1 MTEKTCPQCAETV
14 KAEAKICRFCN
25 YNFETG
31 TPGDTRAVPASP
43 AKKKALG
50 KGCLV
55 VIGIIVALIVIG
67 AIAGG
72 DQKTATSNAPSEK
85 AEAAP
90 TAVSSEDQGQA
101 DAEEAPSSSLTGPQ
115 QNAARTAQ
123 QYISMSGFSRAGL
136 IEQLSSD
143 AGNGYDVGD
152 ATAAVDSLNIDYN
165 EQAARS
171 AKQYLDMTVFSCKG
185 LIEQLSSNAGNKY
198 TVSEATYGA
207 KQAGAC

>member
-1 MTEKTCPQCAETV
+1 MAEKTCPQCAETV
-14 KAEAKICRFCN
+14 KAEAKICRYCN

-31 TPGDTRAVPASP
+31 TRSVTAASASSP
-43 AKKKALG
+43 KKSGKVG

-55 VIGIIVALIVIG
+55 VVGVLVVLMVIG

-72 DQKTATSNAPSEK
+72 DKKDHAVNSAGTDDNAVYSE
-85 AEAAP
+85 A
-90 TAVSSEDQGQA
+90 S
-101 DAEEAPSSSLTGPQ
+101 EAPVSKLTGAQ
-115 QNAARTAQ
+115 QNALRSAE
-123 QYISMSGFSRAGL
+123 QYISMAGFSRRGL

-152 ATAAVDSLNIDYN
+152 ATAAVDSMSIDWN

-171 AKQYLDMTVFSCKG
+171 AKQYLDMTGFSCKG
-185 LIEQLSSNAGNKY
+185 LIQQLSSSAGSKY
-198 TVSEATYGA
+198 TVSEATFGA

>member
-1 MTEKTCPQCAETV
+1 MSEKTCPQCAETV

-31 TPGDTRAVPASP
+31 TPGDTRVAPVPP
-43 AKKKALG
+43 EKKKGLG

-55 VIGIIVALIVIG
+55 VVGIIVALIIIG

-72 DQKTATSNAPSEK
+72 DQKPTASSAPDEK
-85 AEAAP
+85 TEAAP
-90 TAVSSEDQGQA
+90 TAGSSEDLGQA
-101 DAEEAPSSSLTGPQ
+101 AAEEAPASSLTGPQ
-115 QNAARTAQ
+115 QNAARSAQ
-123 QYISMSGFSRAGL
+123 QYLNVSGFSREGL
-136 IEQLSSD
+136 IDQLSSD
-143 AGNGYDVGD
+143 AGSGFAVSD
-152 ATAAVDSLNIDYN
+152 ATAAVDSLNIDWN

-171 AKQYLDMTVFSCKG
+171 AKQYVEISGFSCKG
-185 LIEQLSSNAGNKY
+185 LIEQLSSSAGSQY

>member
-1 MTEKTCPQCAETV
+1 MADKTCPQCAETV

-31 TPGDTRAVPASP
+31 TPGDTRAAPVQP
-43 AKKKALG
+43 AKNKGLG

-55 VIGIIVALIVIG
+55 VLGIFVVLVIIG

-72 DQKTATSNAPSEK
+72 DQKTAANNNADGKVQAAETALSSEGQ
-85 AEAAP
+85 AEA
-90 TAVSSEDQGQA
+90 D
-101 DAEEAPSSSLTGPQ
+101 EAPASSLTGPQ

-123 QYISMSGFSRAGL
+123 QYISMSGFSRKGL

-143 AGNGYDVGD
+143 AGNGYDVAD

-165 EQAARS
+165 EQAVRT
-171 AKQYLDMTVFSCKG
+171 AKQYLDMSGFSCKG
-185 LIEQLSSNAGNKY
+185 LIEQLSSSAGNDY

-207 KQAGAC
+207 KQAGGC